1 MTKLVFS
8 FMHASDELKED
19 ITRFY
24 VRAVNRTKELFGKA
38 AVPETPIA
46 QRTWIIL
53 QDQPLRSIESIFNAV
68 VVGGFAVVRRPE
80 DTMETIQF
88 RVKTSLINSIAD
100 AFKTSIDFEMGLFPE
115 DISTSHSRRSDL
127 IPRRDDPDDS
137 KLTYRKLI
145 AKEELESW
153 WDDMLQ
159 VIEETVDRLLVWLD
173 DYLSKLLT
181 LPDDV
186 TYDTCNSGVEED
198 YFKIYVPYRF

>member
-1 MTKLVFS
+1 MT
-8 FMHASDELKED
+8 
-19 ITRFY
+19 
-24 VRAVNRTKELFGKA
+24 
-38 AVPETPIA
+38 
-46 QRTWIIL
+46 
-53 QDQPLRSIESIFNAV
+53 
-68 VVGGFAVVRRPE
+68 
-80 DTMETIQF
+80 
-88 RVKTSLINSIAD
+88 TSLINSITD

-137 KLTYRKLI
+137 KITYRKLI
-145 AKEELESW
+145 AKEELDSW

-159 VIEETVDRLLVWLD
+159 VIEETVDSLLVWLH

-186 TYDTCNSGVEED
+186 TYDTCNSGVEDD

>member
-19 ITRFY
+19 VTRFY

-68 VVGGFAVVRRPE
+68 VVSGFAVVRRPE

-88 RVKTSLINSIAD
+88 RVKTSLINSITD

-137 KLTYRKLI
+137 KITYRKLI
-145 AKEELESW
+145 AKEELDSW

-159 VIEETVDRLLVWLD
+159 VIEETVDSLLVWLH

-186 TYDTCNSGVEED
+186 TYDTCNSGVEDD